1 MTTVLAVL
9 AVLST
14 SLVAGLFAAFSYA
27 VMPALRRV
35 DDVVLVR
42 SMQAINRAILNPV
55 FLPLFL
61 GALLLDVVVTV
72 LVWSAEDVRTWA
84 LAGTVAYAATVAITV
99 ARNVPLNEALDR
111 DVGTPAE
118 QRDAFERSWTRWNH
132 VRTATNVLAAV
143 LLLVAFVEA

>member
-1 MTTVLAVL
+1 MTSFVAVL
-9 AVLST
+9 AVLTT

-42 SMQAINRAILNPV
+42 TMQAVNRAILNPV

-61 GALLLDVVVTV
+61 GALVLDVAATV
-72 LVWSAEDVRTWA
+72 LTWSDEGARIWA

-99 ARNVPLNEALDR
+99 TRNVPLNEALDR
-111 DVGTPAE
+111 DVGSPAD
-118 QRDAFERSWTRWNH
+118 QRAAFESPWTRWNH
-132 VRTATNVLAAV
+132 ARTATNVLAAV
-143 LLLVAFVEA
+143 LLLVAFVEV